1 MKKTFGVF
9 EGPGVRLYPGHQHLV
24 RHTVGVEAPGLTVLK
39 VADIDL
45 LGLIVLGTCRTDD
58 LPLPVHHLT
67 EDHVQDAGADDQ

>member
-39 VADIDL
+39 VTDIDL
-45 LGLIVLGTCRTDD
+45 LGLVVLGTCRTDD

-67 EDHVQDAGADDQ
+67 EDPG